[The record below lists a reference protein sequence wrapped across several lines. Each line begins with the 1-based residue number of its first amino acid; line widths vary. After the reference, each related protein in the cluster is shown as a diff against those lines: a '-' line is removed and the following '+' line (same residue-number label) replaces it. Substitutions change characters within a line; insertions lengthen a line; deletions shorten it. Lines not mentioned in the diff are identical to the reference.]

1 MDPTKGRPIYRR
13 GLPPATVFTACM
25 RRTSLAEVRKL
36 FTSQVAHYPLTRHV
50 STIAG
55 RCGVMWDV
63 LVNDTD
69 LRSARYANTLTED
82 DILRNLPGGTLVQ
95 VVNAANSGLHV
106 NSQNPRSHPRI
117 L

>member
-1 MDPTKGRPIYRR
+1 MACTKPI
-13 GLPPATVFTACM
+13 P
-25 RRTSLAEVRKL
+25 LAEVRKL

-55 RCGVMWDV
+55 RCGVMWDI
-63 LVNDTD
+63 LVNKSE
-69 LRSARYANTLTED
+69 LRSARYANALSEED
-82 DILRNLPGGTLVQ
+82 VLWKLPAETFVQ

-106 NSQNPRSHPRI
+106 NYEYPRSRPRV